1 MSDINYKFIG
11 WFAKSPDCIE
21 KGTLVKEE
29 FTPKPFAENDV
40 DIKITH
46 CGICG
51 SDLHTLSAGWS
62 KPDYPVCTGHEI
74 VGAAVRV
81 GPMVKHI
88 EVGDR
93 VGVGAQSDSC
103 GECAE
108 CKTGKENYCANMTHT
123 YNSRHKDGSKSYG
136 GYANYARVPSHFVFK
151 MPEGLS
157 SEAAAPLLC
166 AGATVYSPLKHF
178 GTGPGK
184 TVGIIGIGGL
194 GHLGILFAKALGAER
209 IVAISR
215 TGSKKADA
223 AKLGATDFIA
233 TSEDEKWSD
242 KWNRTIDFI
251 VCTVSSASMPLAKF
265 LDLLKVDGTM
275 VQVGAP
281 EEPLPSLRPFAFLTK
296 RIKLAGS
303 MIASPSEI
311 QEMLQLAAEKNVCTW
326 VTAFPMDLVNDAL
339 QMFGKGEPR
348 YRFVLVNQD

>member
-1 MSDINYKFIG
+1 MSDINYNFVG
-11 WFAKSPDCIE
+11 WLAKSPDCIE

-74 VGAAVRV
+74 VGMTVKV

-88 EVGDR
+88 KVGDR

-108 CKTGKENYCANMTHT
+108 CKTGKENYCANMTQT
-123 YNSRHKDGSKSYG
+123 YNSRYKDGSKSYG

-151 MPEGLS
+151 IPEGLS

-166 AGATVYSPLKHF
+166 AG
-178 GTGPGK
+178 K
-184 TVGIIGIGGL
+184 TVAIIGIGGL

-242 KWNRTIDFI
+242 KWNRTVDLII
-251 VCTVSSASMPLAKF
+251 CTVSSASMPLARF
-265 LDLLKVDGTM
+265 LNLLKVDGTM

-281 EEPLPSLRPFAFLTK
+281 EEPLPSLKPFAFLIK

-311 QEMLQLAAEKNVCTW
+311 QEMLQLAAEKDVCTW
-326 VTAFPMDLVNDAL
+326 VTTFPMDQVNDAL
-339 QMFGKGEPR
+339 KMFGKGEPR